1 MRGLLY
7 KEFHQFKADFYVLA
21 GLLAFFC
28 GLCITSAVTAEA
40 ETPQDLM
47 MAITMIS
54 SLIYFLV
61 LFLGSILCSEFFTKD
76 EKRPWNHFAMSL
88 PLAVKGQVQAKYYA
102 VLVVHLMVLFAC
114 FVTDVVIVVVS
125 GNAQHSAIAV
135 GVIMFSFR
143 MLVMAF
149 EIPFMFRF
157 GAQQGMNVE
166 GAFLTL
172 FFIVLIIYGLFGDIS
187 FFLQENVW
195 KAFMEWILSGNVI
208 WILALLP
215 YVAAVAYYVS
225 YRISLK
231 LYRKGVEYS
240 GE

>member
-7 KEFHQFKADFYVLA
+7 KEFHQFKVDLYVLI
-21 GLLAFFC
+21 GLMVLMFGIFVPTTAMMEAEDTEEFVR
-28 GLCITSAVTAEA
+28 SAVM
-40 ETPQDLM
+40 L
-47 MAITMIS
+47 S
-54 SLIYFLV
+54 GLVYFLA
-61 LFLGSILCSEFFTKD
+61 LLLGSILCTEFFTKD
-76 EKRPWNHFAMSL
+76 EKRQWHSFAVSL
-88 PLAVKGQVQAKYYA
+88 PLGAKGQVQAKYYA
-102 VLVVHLMVLFAC
+102 VLLVHLMVLLVC
-114 FVTDVVIVVVS
+114 FLADAVIVLLT
-125 GNAQHSAIAV
+125 GNVQCTAITV
-135 GVIMFSFR
+135 GGIVFCFR

-157 GAQQGMNVE
+157 GAQMGTNVE
-166 GAFLTL
+166 GVVFAMIFMVGIL
-172 FFIVLIIYGLFGDIS
+172 YGLFGDIS